1 MWKLQTRPHL
11 AFNSSGA
18 TRIVHVTHASVKP
31 RGASV
36 TSRRVAL
43 QGPAVPGG
51 CNPAAPRP
59 AWRQGHGG
67 SEAAARGRLQV
78 RHGPERTALSGHR
91 WRARPSGSR
100 GPRGVLGPHP
110 ARLWLMSSAR
120 TAWVHET
127 CTLLMPLFFL
137 LVLLN
142 SDLGTGTDNQKTVAS
157 NPLMPLGC
165 RCTHKCD
172 FFSNL
177 CG

>member
-36 TSRRVAL
+36 TSHRVAL

-51 CNPAAPRP
+51 CHPAAPRP

-100 GPRGVLGPHP
+100 GPRGALGLHP
-110 ARLWLMSSAR
+110 ARLWLMSCKDSVGAR
-120 TAWVHET
+120 DMYPSYAP
-127 CTLLMPLFFL
+127 LLP
-137 LVLLN
+137 
-142 SDLGTGTDNQKTVAS
+142 SRPAELGSGNWDRQSETVAS

-165 RCTHKCD
+165 RWTHKCD